1 MRLDKFINDC
11 TSIGRSSARNEIR
24 SGAVTVDGA
33 VVKKPETAVEPDKT
47 KVCYKSAELHYR
59 QFSYYMMNKPAGY
72 VSARTDNRSKTIID
86 LMPENLRE
94 KLAPVGRLDKDTEGL
109 IIITDDGKLTHD
121 LISPVKHVYKKYY
134 CELRDEINDED
145 MKKLE
150 TGVDIG
156 DGDVTL
162 PAKASY
168 AGDSKDK
175 IYLSICEGRFHQV
188 KRMLY
193 AVGNEVVYLK
203 RESMGDLP
211 LDSSLQ
217 KGEFRMLRDDE
228 IQLLNKAT
236 GI

>member
-1 MRLDKFINDC
+1 
-11 TSIGRSSARNEIR
+11 
-24 SGAVTVDGA
+24 
-33 VVKKPETAVEPDKT
+33 
-47 KVCYKSAELHYR
+47 
-59 QFSYYMMNKPAGY
+59 
-72 VSARTDNRSKTIID
+72 
-86 LMPENLRE
+86 
-94 KLAPVGRLDKDTEGL
+94 
-109 IIITDDGKLTHD
+109 
-121 LISPVKHVYKKYY
+121 
-134 CELRDEINDED
+134 